1 MKWPNRGL
9 KISSFIHGLAYI
21 LLIIN
26 LFYINL
32 NVLIGEPFYIFT
44 NISLS
49 LIAMVLCAI
58 VLFMR
63 KGTDSTPLIGVLIN
77 VYSVIIVVGTLFFY
91 EG

>member
-1 MKWPNRGL
+1 MELANRKL
-9 KISSFIHGLAYI
+9 NISRFIHGLAYI

-32 NVLIGEPFYIFT
+32 NVLIGKPSYLKI

-49 LIAMVLCAI
+49 LLAILLCSI
-58 VLFMR
+58 VLYIR
-63 KGTDSTPLIGVLIN
+63 KGTDSTPLIGILVN
-77 VYSVIIVVGTLFFY
+77 VFSIIIVVGPLFFY